1 MLEVTVLKEI
11 KNSLFDALKRDNV
24 IRYFIKRAT
33 RTQEVE
39 TLTIESGKN
48 AGEAIVYIYSDSRDA
63 KFNRAIDAEDA
74 TFESVAY
81 DVYTKRTIICWSDMA
96 YYIVKNKVMHWND
109 VGYINGDEF

>member
-1 MLEVTVLKEI
+1 MLEPMVLQKI
-11 KNSLFDALKRDNV
+11 KNSLFDAFKRDNV

-39 TLTIESGKN
+39 TLAIESGNN
-48 AGEAIVYIYSDSRDA
+48 AGEAIVYIYSDSRDV

-81 DVYTKRTIICWSDMA
+81 DVYTKRTIICWSDMID
-96 YYIVKNKVMHWND
+96 YILKNKVMNWNN
-109 VGYINGDEF
+109 VGYVMADEF